1 MILEEAQKSY
11 DNIYNEVYTNLSA
24 SVRPIS
30 HSLAKIEQLRKGS
43 MEVKEDMQSKDAS
56 CKKNTITSPSVLA
69 ADWANMGNEMK

>member
-1 MILEEAQKSY
+1 MILEKAQKSY
-11 DNIYNEVYTNLSA
+11 DNIYNEVYTYLSVC
-24 SVRPIS
+24 VRPIS

-69 ADWANMGNEMK
+69 ADWANMGNEIK